1 MSASRWMISLEGK
14 VFYEPEQM
22 HDFGSTLAGFFA
34 SYYVFN
40 LEYQESASITLEMIQ
55 RFFVRINPDMGTKC
69 PAKLGTSRKTGHVV
83 KRKVTSIS
91 PRITT
96 FLQRL
101 SGGLPTRW

>member
-55 RFFVRINPDMGTKC
+55 R
-69 PAKLGTSRKTGHVV
+69 
-83 KRKVTSIS
+83 
-91 PRITT
+91 
-96 FLQRL
+96 
-101 SGGLPTRW
+101 